1 MSHPW
6 KDRQW
11 YLVRIDAARHPTI
24 RASNNAFRSVLL
36 HAYLDGADPRGCHV
50 YRTGDDNIGHSY
62 FFSREA
68 AQHFE
73 ELIKLWGGVGVPE
86 PTNLQ
91 NMERVISLTTLCQDG
106 RMPQGQPTR
115 TVFVHADEPRGSDR
129 AD

>member
-1 MSHPW
+1 MRCVQDRTEGNTYVRNHLCLRLGAEQKMSHPW

-73 ELIKLWGGVGVPE
+73 ALIKLWQGVGVPE
-86 PTNLQ
+86 PTNPKH
-91 NMERVISLTTLCQDG
+91 MERMI
-106 RMPQGQPTR
+106 
-115 TVFVHADEPRGSDR
+115 
-129 AD
+129 